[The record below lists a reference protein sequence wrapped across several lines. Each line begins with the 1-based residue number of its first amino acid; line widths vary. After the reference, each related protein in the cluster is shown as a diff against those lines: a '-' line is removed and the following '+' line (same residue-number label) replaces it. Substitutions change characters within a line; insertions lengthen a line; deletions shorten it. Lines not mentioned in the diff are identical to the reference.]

1 MATYPLSAQ
10 MSAFVEKTV
19 SFNSTESS
27 LAGMR
32 QAYSDMCRAFT
43 PPRPAGLYV
52 VDFELAGVP
61 VRSYQPPVSTLT
73 GGCPCIVYLHGGGWV
88 VGDLDSHD
96 FICAELASTL
106 DVLVIAVDY
115 RLAPEHPFPAGF
127 NDCLGVWRALRTGPF
142 QLDPARTLVA
152 GDSAG
157 GNLAAA
163 LCLALRDAG
172 EPLPAAQVLIYPG
185 LGGDQRLASRSECVD
200 APLLSSSDV
209 DCYHALYLRGSR
221 QPGGYAMP
229 LLAEDLG
236 GLPPALIA
244 VAQFDPLRDDGVRY
258 AERLD
263 AAGVAATLYYGE
275 GLVHGCLRGRGQVAE
290 VDALYETLLSYLA
303 EKTGGKTL
311 AQQGHAH

>member
-1 MATYPLSAQ
+1 MTAYPLSAQ
-10 MSAFVEKTV
+10 MTAFVEKTV
-19 SFNSTESS
+19 SFNSTDAS
-27 LAGMR
+27 LPGLR
-32 QAYSDMCRAFT
+32 QAYSEMCRAFT

-61 VRSYQPPVSTLT
+61 VRSYQPSVTSPA

-96 FICAELASTL
+96 FICSELASTL
-106 DVLVIAVDY
+106 GVLVVAVDY
-115 RLAPEHPFPAGF
+115 SLAPEHPYPAGF
-127 NDCLGVWRALRTGPF
+127 NDCLSVWRALRSGPF
-142 QLDPARTLVA
+142 RLDPARTLVA

-163 LCLALRDAG
+163 LCLALRDAN

-185 LGGDQRLASRSECVD
+185 LGGDHQLPSRSECID

-221 QPGGYAMP
+221 KPSAYAMP
-229 LLAEDLG
+229 LLAGDLA

-244 VAQFDPLRDDGVRY
+244 VAQFDPLRDDGVCY
-258 AERLD
+258 AERLN

-290 VDALYETLLSYLA
+290 VDALYETLLGFLA
-303 EKTGGKTL
+303 AKL
-311 AQQGHAH
+311 